1 MEAKSSKLKKKTTSE
16 HEETPRGKRRRY
28 GCAGAQNFPTAPQS
42 AQAAMFRTSSSS
54 AARTFTTSA
63 ASKSFIGRT
72 PVRLVPE
79 VTCTTE
85 QIPQEFCKTFTKGK
99 HTISLNRQI
108 VVKGPKGTLKMQV
121 PSFVK
126 VHTSDENAVHV
137 SVRNPQNKIQRSM
150 WGTLRALV
158 QNHVIGTTEGH
169 LAIVKFVGTGYRVA
183 IEDNGA
189 CVALKIGYPF
199 TPKLKVP
206 AGLSVSS
213 PNPARLL
220 IEGMD
225 KQQVK
230 LFAARIREFRKP
242 EPYKGK
248 GIFVDDETIKLKQ
261 KKIK

>member
-1 MEAKSSKLKKKTTSE
+1 MPRARKISHVTVP
-16 HEETPRGKRRRY
+16 TP
-28 GCAGAQNFPTAPQS
+28 
-42 AQAAMFRTSSSS
+42 AMFRVPCMSGARAFSSS
-54 AARTFTTSA
+54 ALHR
-63 ASKSFIGRT
+63 SFIGRA
-72 PVRLVPE
+72 PIRLVQD
-79 VTCTTE
+79 VTCYTE
-85 QIPQEFCKTFTKGK
+85 QIPFEFCKTFAKGK
-99 HTISLNRQI
+99 DTYSLDKQI
-108 VVKGPKGTLKMQV
+108 VVKGPKGTLKIQV
-121 PSFVK
+121 PGFVRMK
-126 VHTSDENAVHV
+126 VSDENQVLI
-137 SVRNPQNKIQRSM
+137 SVKNPKNKIQRAM
-150 WGTLRALV
+150 WGTSRALV

-183 IEDNGA
+183 IEEKPDGA
-189 CVALKIGYPF
+189 WIALKIGYPF

-206 AGLSVSS
+206 DGLTVSS

-230 LFAARIREFRKP
+230 LFAARVREFRKP